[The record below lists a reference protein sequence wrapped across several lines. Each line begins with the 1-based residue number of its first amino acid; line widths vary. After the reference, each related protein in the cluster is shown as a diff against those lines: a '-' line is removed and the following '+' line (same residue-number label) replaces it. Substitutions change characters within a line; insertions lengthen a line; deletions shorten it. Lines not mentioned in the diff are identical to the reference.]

1 MNAWLQAVLWVL
13 MILVVMLA
21 NGSLIIYMLRK
32 VLGAAHLRIGP
43 QELGPAGI
51 FQLIPD
57 IIKLL
62 TKEDRH
68 PNNSDRWLYILAPII
83 IFLPVLV
90 AFGFLPF
97 GYRMVAADINMGIM
111 MMIAF
116 IALVPLGVFAAGWAS
131 HNKYSL
137 IGAIRS
143 IAATITYEIPLL
155 LSVIPVVIMAG
166 SLNLSEIVLAQANSI
181 WFVIPALPSAI
192 IFLICAQM
200 ETNQAPFDM
209 TEAEG
214 ELVAGFS
221 TEYSA
226 MRFGFIFLAEFAGN
240 FVLAGLAVTLFLGGW
255 TLPGVDPATMGILA
269 PVVFVIKTYAVIFL
283 FMMVRGNFS
292 RFRIDRLAQMGWKR
306 MIPFTLVWTIVF
318 AIGYRAFQL
327 WQPSLGSLLTS
338 VFGGGG

>member
-1 MNAWLQAVLWVL
+1 
-13 MILVVMLA
+13 
-21 NGSLIIYMLRK
+21 K
-32 VLGAAHLRIGP
+32 
-43 QELGPAGI
+43 
-51 FQLIPD
+51 
-57 IIKLL
+57 
-62 TKEDRH
+62 
-68 PNNSDRWLYILAPII
+68 WLYILAPII
-83 IFLPVLV
+83 IFLPILV

-97 GYRMVAADINMGIM
+97 GYHMVAADVNIGLLM
-111 MMIAF
+111 MLAF

-137 IGAIRS
+137 IGAVRS
-143 IAATITYEIPLL
+143 IGAAITYEIPLL

-166 SLNLSEIVLAQANSI
+166 SLNLSEIVLAQADSI
-181 WFVIPALPSAI
+181 WFIIPALPSAI

-255 TLPGVDPATMGILA
+255 TLPGIDPAAMGIFA
-269 PVVFVIKTYAVIFL
+269 PIVFVIKTYAVIFL
-283 FMMVRGNFS
+283 FMMLRGNFS
-292 RFRIDRLAQMGWKR
+292 RFRVDKLAQMGWKR
-306 MIPFTLVWTIVF
+306 MIPFTLVWIIVF
-318 AIGYRAFQL
+318 AIGFRGFQL
-327 WQPSLGSLLTS
+327 VQPSVGPFLNSLL
-338 VFGGGG
+338 GGG